1 MADLKQGDR
10 VPLWVTVNHVHESG
24 AVAYVP
30 PHAIGTMWAAPS
42 DFADVSE
49 LVEALRPFAAIDF
62 WSDTRPGA
70 QGFKMKEGID
80 AVNIKAEHV
89 RRARAALAKFEA
101 AND

>member
-30 PHAIGTMWAAPS
+30 PHAIGTMWAWT
-42 DFADVSE
+42 DDIADVSE
-49 LVEALRPFAAIDF
+49 LVEALRELLDCDPN
-62 WSDTRPGA
+62 TRAGS
-70 QGFKMKEGID
+70 
-80 AVNIKAEHV
+80 KAFN
-89 RRARAALAKFEA
+89 RAHIALAKFEA